1 MFVVVL
7 LLFCTEELNLY
18 EMQFY
23 FKFDDNR
30 KAFHYI
36 VRNLSFINDRIF
48 VGIL

>member
-1 MFVVVL
+1 MVL

-23 FKFDDNR
+23 FKFDDNNR

-36 VRNLSFINDRIF
+36 VRNPPFINDRIF